1 ILHMSVAGLFA
12 VMLTALALLW
22 SAQASF
28 YCPPPA
34 RFYAGEKVA
43 FWLTLVAGLSTI
55 LTAMLGM
62 MSWFGTAGQTALL
75 NIHRYSALVLL
86 ICVVYHGY
94 RVLAGRPRYLAP
106 ATTAGAAT

>member
-1 ILHMSVAGLFA
+1 
-12 VMLTALALLW
+12 
-22 SAQASF
+22 
-28 YCPPPA
+28 
-34 RFYAGEKVA
+34 
-43 FWLTLVAGLSTI
+43 
-55 LTAMLGM
+55 M